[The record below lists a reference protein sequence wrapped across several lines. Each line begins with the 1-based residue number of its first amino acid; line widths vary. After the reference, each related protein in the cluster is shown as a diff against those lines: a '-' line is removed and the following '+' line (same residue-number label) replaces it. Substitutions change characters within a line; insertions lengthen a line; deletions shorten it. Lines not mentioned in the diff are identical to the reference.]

1 MTILNTALSILS
13 SLFAKVSFLAWLLVF
28 AILSCIFAS
37 VEHTSEDLSLIAEDF
52 IIFGLMFTIFL
63 YHLFI
68 KNKNVLNFTRDIAF
82 INSFIIISAFIT
94 TDNLSGSVLSADE
107 DGICAIIAIFSL
119 FINFLLYIDI
129 ISNDPK
135 THKIEL
141 PFLITLLSW
150 VLIVSIKCFNFLFL
164 FVMIE
169 SITLLVV
176 IAAALY
182 FAESGPK
189 LIKPVIQFFILNLI
203 ISTFYLLGVGLF
215 LFLSPYSNDYTLTYS
230 AIYTWLNHVGQIWDV
245 FESINMMLFV
255 KLFCA
260 FILLPILFKLTLAP
274 FSIWIVKVYAELP
287 WVVLLI
293 LMTIYKIVYITIFIN
308 LFIKVLNFVPSLQDF
323 WVATTWLFIVP
334 SIFVGCL
341 AYRSQDLKTI
351 LAFTTVSQI
360 SYVIGALI
368 VGDILAQK
376 YATIYLILYCM
387 QIFGF
392 IAIFILLQNKYNFT
406 NLNQMFLV
414 KKYNKMYYYIIFSII
429 ISLAGV
435 PPFAGF
441 FAKYFVFISIY
452 NSGHFIIALAG
463 LLSSFL

>member
-1 MTILNTALSILS
+1 
-13 SLFAKVSFLAWLLVF
+13 
-28 AILSCIFAS
+28 
-37 VEHTSEDLSLIAEDF
+37 
-52 IIFGLMFTIFL
+52 
-63 YHLFI
+63 
-68 KNKNVLNFTRDIAF
+68 
-82 INSFIIISAFIT
+82 
-94 TDNLSGSVLSADE
+94 
-107 DGICAIIAIFSL
+107 
-119 FINFLLYIDI
+119 
-129 ISNDPK
+129 
-135 THKIEL
+135 
-141 PFLITLLSW
+141 
-150 VLIVSIKCFNFLFL
+150 
-164 FVMIE
+164 MIE

-203 ISTFYLLGVGLF
+203 ISTFYLIGVGLF
-215 LFLSPYSNDYTLTYS
+215 LFLSPYSNDFTLTYS

-245 FESINMMLFV
+245 FESLNMMLFV

-260 FILLPILFKLTLAP
+260 FILLPLLFKLTLAP
-274 FSIWIVKVYAELP
+274 FSIWIVRVYAELP
-287 WVVLLI
+287 WVILLI

-308 LFIKVLNFVPSLQDF
+308 LFIKVLDFVPSLQDF
-323 WVATTWLFIVP
+323 WVNTTWLFIVP

-376 YATIYLILYCM
+376 YAMIYLILYCM

-392 IAIFILLQNKYNFT
+392 IAIFILLQSKYNFT
-406 NLNQMFLV
+406 NLNQLFLV
-414 KKYNKMYYYIIFSII
+414 KKYNKIHYYIMFSII

-463 LLSSFL
+463 LLSSFFIAIIYLQIALQLMHVKPTYNEVLFLEHSKQEGFVVEVTNDGIFITRIINYILFVIFGINLFFFILFPFI